1 MKHRLQAENNTSD
14 HIINVP
20 SEILSTGVIAVDL
33 IEKLDGLSYVADLY
47 MGTTLQPIEVVYDT
61 GSGYLTVAHS
71 TCRTCLRGAYND
83 ILS

>member
-14 HIINVP
+14 HIINIP

-47 MGTTLQPIEVVYDT
+47 MGTTL
-61 GSGYLTVAHS
+61 
-71 TCRTCLRGAYND
+71 
-83 ILS
+83 